1 MNKSSLNLI
10 LGLVGGALVGAATA
24 LLLAPETGE
33 DMRKII
39 KEKYDDMNKKSKEE
53 MDKLKVKIEELK
65 KNKKDK

>member
-10 LGLVGGALVGAATA
+10 FGLVGGALIGAATA

-33 DMRKII
+33 DMRKIV
-39 KEKYDDMNKKSKEE
+39 KDKYEELNKKGKVE
-53 MDKLKVKIEELK
+53 MEKMKVKIEELK